1 MKAKFYGMLMQFT
14 KGTTPCRNHLARHYS
29 TELIDEAIELGYII
43 QIRINETGDPVYA
56 ITDKGKELRDR

>member
-14 KGTTPCRNHLARHYS
+14 QGTTPCRKHLIRHYS
-29 TELIDEAIELGYII
+29 AELIDEAVELGYIV
-43 QIRINETGDPVYA
+43 QIRTNETGDPVYA